1 MSNERI
7 SFYYD
12 PARQG
17 YDTALWKTITGTPA
31 STGTAIRFFTAKAIG
46 YADLFKAE
54 TSFAITI
61 PVTPVAYLTGD
72 TGATSVVA
80 TWNAVTD
87 GEFAISINGVAKNI
101 TGLNFSAATTMEG
114 VAAIIQTGIRTATG
128 RLETCTWST
137 DHFIIT
143 TVSSVLSEI
152 TETSAVVAGA
162 GTDISGA
169 GATDFMDADALNGV
183 VTAAAGDREFG
194 YEQITQGDK
203 LTFKIATGAL
213 SCECVSKGVTS
224 STVIPWN
231 SDWTNTITVFTIKWT
246 GFSAEFLI
254 NGVQQAF
261 LTDTTVLSVPTV
273 NIPKVALSQTIRNT
287 TTDNM
292 DVSYIETQNV
302 QNYI

>member
-17 YDTALWKTITGTPA
+17 YDTSLWASITGTPT
-31 STGTAIRFFTAKAIG
+31 STGTALRFNAAKAIG

-54 TSFAITI
+54 TTMAVIV

-72 TGATSVVA
+72 TGATALIA
-80 TWNAVTD
+80 TWNAVLD
-87 GEFAISINGVAKNI
+87 GEFAITINGDAHDI
-101 TGLNFSAATTMEG
+101 IGLDFSGAADMDA
-114 VAAIIQTGIRTATG
+114 VAAIIQAAIRVATG
-128 RLETCTWST
+128 RLETCVWST

-143 TVSSVLSEI
+143 TVSSTTSAI
-152 TETSAVVAGA
+152 TETSAVAGGA

-169 GATDFMDADALNGV
+169 GGTDFMDADAGNGV
-183 VTAAAGDREFG
+183 VTAATGDREWGF
-194 YEQITQGDK
+194 EQITLGDK
-203 LTFKIATGAL
+203 ITFKINSGAL
-213 SCECVSKGVTS
+213 SCESVSRGTTS

-231 SDWTNTITVFTIKWT
+231 PAWTATQTIFTIKWT
-246 GFSAEFLI
+246 GFSAQFLI
-254 NGVQQAF
+254 NGVEQLF
-261 LTDTTVLSVPTV
+261 LTDIDTLSIPTV
-273 NIPKVALSQTIRNT
+273 TIPKVALSQMIRNST
-287 TTDNM
+287 ADNM